1 MEKSIKMLFDAFQ
14 ATSCR
19 IHPDASDGGALL
31 TLRNGEEIVTRRVV
45 SAAQLAD
52 EKRMYWF
59 INAVRRDWPWRR
71 EPAGGCGRHP
81 ASSAGARPAELH
93 GGLNGSSGI
102 LAETSGRAGES
113 ARVKLRGGWARID
126 RPPLVSEGRPGLAC
140 PFGASAGWRRTMQ
153 GRSGQH
159 QG

>member
-14 ATSCR
+14 ATFAVSTQMR
-19 IHPDASDGGALL
+19 PDGGALL

-59 INAVRRDWPWRR
+59 INAVRLTWPWRQ
-71 EPAGGCGRHP
+71 EPAGGCGRYP
-81 ASSAGARPAELH
+81 ASFAGARPAELH

-102 LAETSGRAGES
+102 LAEASGRAGES
-113 ARVKLRGGWARID
+113 ARVKLRGLGED
-126 RPPLVSEGRPGLAC
+126 RPAPLVSEGRPGLAC

>member
-14 ATSCR
+14 ATFAVSTQMR
-19 IHPDASDGGALL
+19 PDGGALL

-59 INAVRRDWPWRR
+59 INAVRRDLALEAGSLPVDVVGTCVVCRSAACRATWR
-71 EPAGGCGRHP
+71 
-81 ASSAGARPAELH
+81 AERFVR
-93 GGLNGSSGI
+93 N

-126 RPPLVSEGRPGLAC
+126 RPRSCRKGRPGLAC

>member
-14 ATSCR
+14 ATFAVSTQMR
-19 IHPDASDGGALL
+19 PDGGALL

-59 INAVRRDWPWRR
+59 INAVRRDLALEAGSLPVDVVGTLRR
-71 EPAGGCGRHP
+71 LQERGLP
-81 ASSAGARPAELH
+81 SLH

-113 ARVKLRGGWARID
+113 ARVKLRGLGED
-126 RPPLVSEGRPGLAC
+126 RPAPLVSEGRPGLAC